1 MSSYL
6 EIQPFTF
13 DPRPEYP
20 YSLCIKRY
28 THRDLS
34 AEPADTGAITLIL
47 THGVGLHKEQWEPVL
62 EDLFGLLGTA
72 NSIAIGG
79 AKLKIREAWSVELPD
94 CGDSVLLNEKALSDG
109 KGCLTDRWDMYGEA
123 LHMLLS
129 GRGKGVEV
137 DFQSHNLVAIATSVT
152 ALSIIMTRNYS
163 PTIDWRAAILFEPVL
178 LSSKGEYKMS
188 IPEANIRDAWDER
201 NVELYQKYGRRG
213 TIIAGQS
220 ERVVHPK
227 FSATNLQRTMTAFC
241 EAVPTHL
248 VFGNKYDYIPRD
260 DWDILVHKYAGD
272 KLKTV
277 SVIDGAGHLMI
288 QTEPATVAETI
299 WSCLWHPSSKLIT
312 SDLTAGSGS
321 HSERKSRL

>member
-6 EIQPFTF
+6 EIQPFNF

-109 KGCLTDRWDMYGEA
+109 KGCLTGEFTIALDTNISRYEDSEAIRRSFIIRYGTLAEQV
-123 LHMLLS
+123 
-129 GRGKGVEV
+129 GRL
-137 DFQSHNLVAIATSVT
+137 D
-152 ALSIIMTRNYS
+152 
-163 PTIDWRAAILFEPVL
+163 
-178 LSSKGEYKMS
+178 
-188 IPEANIRDAWDER
+188 
-201 NVELYQKYGRRG
+201 
-213 TIIAGQS
+213 S
-220 ERVVHPK
+220 ERHIAFQPCSL
-227 FSATNLQRTMTAFC
+227 FRTLNPC
-241 EAVPTHL
+241 
-248 VFGNKYDYIPRD
+248 
-260 DWDILVHKYAGD
+260 
-272 KLKTV
+272 
-277 SVIDGAGHLMI
+277 
-288 QTEPATVAETI
+288 
-299 WSCLWHPSSKLIT
+299 
-312 SDLTAGSGS
+312 
-321 HSERKSRL
+321 